1 MRRPATPRFPTWGTY
16 VFLGVGDADDL
27 AAARGLAEA
36 VLDEVDRTCSRFRDD
51 SDLTRVN
58 AAPGTPVAVDP
69 LLAAA
74 VAVARDAAEATDG
87 LVDPLLGRDLVHLG
101 YDRDFAA
108 LHELPD
114 PGPWTA
120 PEVPRAPDAWR
131 RIEVDPDG
139 SVTIPPG
146 TALDLGAT
154 AKAWAADAVAAAVT
168 AELGGAVV
176 VSVGGDVRIDGEG
189 TLWPIGIGE
198 RVDDEPDE
206 VVELDRGGLATSST
220 RVRRWAQGGATV
232 HHLLDPR
239 TGRPAA
245 EVWRTVTATGPTC
258 LAANVASTAAVVLG
272 TDAPDWLAD
281 HGVSA
286 RLVAADGT
294 VVRTGAW
301 PGPHDVPGGEV
312 A

>member
-1 MRRPATPRFPTWGTY
+1 MLGSPGAGRNGAPPGFPRGWWRRLGASTGRRGAPAAASPTAAGTEHGLVMRRPATTRFPTWGTY

-120 PEVPRAPDAWR
+120 PEVPRAPD
-131 RIEVDPDG
+131 
-139 SVTIPPG
+139 
-146 TALDLGAT
+146 
-154 AKAWAADAVAAAVT
+154 
-168 AELGGAVV
+168 
-176 VSVGGDVRIDGEG
+176 
-189 TLWPIGIGE
+189 
-198 RVDDEPDE
+198 
-206 VVELDRGGLATSST
+206 
-220 RVRRWAQGGATV
+220 RVRS
-232 HHLLDPR
+232 
-239 TGRPAA
+239 GR
-245 EVWRTVTATGPTC
+245 RGQQ
-258 LAANVASTAAVVLG
+258 L
-272 TDAPDWLAD
+272 
-281 HGVSA
+281 
-286 RLVAADGT
+286 
-294 VVRTGAW
+294 
-301 PGPHDVPGGEV
+301 
-312 A
+312 